1 MADEQGSGKRM
12 ESPHAQDQERRD
24 QAIPEGDR
32 SEEKPRKTDRAADQS
47 VFTPGGN
54 LRYRGGSQQGVP
66 MEPDDE
72 AKPMGRKT

>member
-12 ESPHAQDQERRD
+12 ESPHAQDQERR
-24 QAIPEGDR
+24 GDR